1 MTDSPFEDESGAV
14 QHFTTPQLED
24 VFQSVLSEIENL
36 RPLSC
41 VIGFPKAGK
50 TTFLM
55 RLKDALTIEVI
66 SLVASTEQ
74 TLFHE
79 LMMHTTPEGETKP
92 VLSKILRE
100 KKRIILMVD
109 NAHLLTDGDYAFLA
123 SLYGLAEKHESLLQ
137 VILVGNG
144 EIVHRLARPDN
155 RTIYAM
161 LGAIWNLPKLTR
173 EQSRE
178 YISFVLGNA
187 GLAADLIS
195 NTDALVKR
203 AAGVIGILRMLTVTL
218 ALKALGSR
226 ESCDAEDILECAP
239 DATATE
245 GQAREESFATQ
256 RMTTG
261 MSRWTG
267 LILALSMAAIISL
280 LVVFL
285 SWLMPGLGV
294 MDLIF
299 GTDDATG
306 SRNHGHPTPG
316 PGRKP
321 DRIAHAPGRAK
332 TVFRKRTKD
341 GPYSVQIGSFATMEA
356 LLLHLPRF
364 TDLDRNL
371 FWNHETGQPERYTLF
386 TGRFESFEEARDYA
400 ARHDMEDA
408 QVVFRPF
415 VGTVGPLTD
424 QEQIRRASLLVGLR
438 EPLKVFE
445 HELVSG
451 VEIQFALERSREDAL
466 NHCLEA
472 EKKGLS
478 CAVPQY
484 E

>member
-1 MTDSPFEDESGAV
+1 
-14 QHFTTPQLED
+14 
-24 VFQSVLSEIENL
+24 
-36 RPLSC
+36 
-41 VIGFPKAGK
+41 
-50 TTFLM
+50 M
-55 RLKDALTIEVI
+55 RLKAALEIEVI

-100 KKRIILMVD
+100 KKRIVLMID
-109 NAHLLTDGDYAFLA
+109 NAHLLTDGDFAFLA
-123 SLYGLAEKHESLLQ
+123 SLYGLAAKHESLLQ
-137 VILVGNG
+137 VVLVGNG

-155 RTIYAM
+155 RPIYGM

-187 GLAADLIS
+187 GLAEDLIS
-195 NTDALVKR
+195 NTDALVRR

-226 ESCDAEDILECAP
+226 EPCDAEDILECGPA
-239 DATATE
+239 ASTTE
-245 GQAREESFATQ
+245 DRPREENFATQ
-256 RMTTG
+256 RMATG
-261 MSRWTG
+261 ISPWTG
-267 LILALSMAAIISL
+267 LILALSMAGIVTL

-285 SWLMPGLGV
+285 SWLMPGMGV

-299 GTDDATG
+299 GTDGGTREAASPASEPQT
-306 SRNHGHPTPG
+306 RVENRT
-316 PGRKP
+316 
-321 DRIAHAPGRAK
+321 AAPPLQTVAK
-332 TVFRKRTKD
+332 TVFRKRTMD
-341 GPYSVQIGSFATMEA
+341 GPYSVQLGSFATMEA

-364 TDLDRNL
+364 TDLDQNL
-371 FWNHETGQPERYTLF
+371 FWNRETGQPERYTLF
-386 TGRFESFEEARDYA
+386 TGRFESFEQARDFA
-400 ARHDMEDA
+400 AQRDMGDV

-415 VGTVGPLTD
+415 VGTIGPLTD
-424 QEQIRRASLLVGLR
+424 QEQVRRASLLVGLR

-478 CAVPQY
+478 CAVTQY